1 MSVVRS
7 YRIPNA
13 FMALLRTL
21 KADPVL
27 IYRRLL
33 LLGCDA
39 FVLLFSFW
47 AAFALRLNQLWP
59 LYFQQS
65 LQLSIPILLIGLAT
79 LLFSRWYRS
88 LTRFAGSF
96 SLYGL
101 LPRTGLIVFL
111 LLAYSFLFSAIQ
123 PPRSFWFLF
132 WGLITAGLIL
142 SRILARD
149 LLRLRLA
156 HLKQFRQV
164 PTSAGIPTL
173 IYGAGEAGNRLLQEL
188 KFDSSF
194 NLVASV
200 DDDPALW
207 GRRLQRLEVHNP
219 ESIPELIINYG
230 ITQILLAMPSASRRR
245 RRELATKYRAI
256 GLEVLMMPSIADIAT
271 GRVLLSELRTVT
283 IEDLLGREPS
293 PPLNSLFEVAVKDKT
308 ILITGAGGSIGS
320 ELCRQV
326 LCFGAQKLLLL
337 DRSEYALYTIHQE
350 LIEIVNNTTNNQ
362 ASNNQI
368 LVPVLADAADQTLL
382 ESLCRNH
389 SVDGLIHAAA
399 YKHVPLVEA
408 NVCAALANNLG
419 STVAALGAARSC
431 GIERFTLIST
441 DKAVRPTNA
450 MGASKRVCEM
460 LVQNAATEINICGH
474 GPKCSIVRFG
484 NVLGSSGSVVPL
496 FRQQIAAGGPVTV
509 THHEITRFFMTISE
523 AVQLVLQASAMALG
537 GEVFVLDMGE
547 PVQIVD
553 LARQMIQLSG
563 CSVKDANNPKG
574 EIELQFTG
582 LRPGEKLY
590 EELLI
595 NGNDEKTVHPL
606 ISQAREEFMPAEQL
620 NALLYQLNIAINQH
634 DDKSVRLV
642 LKKIVPEYQFN
653 GAS

>member
-13 FMALLRTL
+13 FRALLRTL

-156 HLKQFRQV
+156 RLKQFRQV

-194 NLVASV
+194 NPIASV

-207 GRRLQRLEVHNP
+207 GRRLQRLDVHNP

-256 GLEVLMMPSIADIAT
+256 GLEVLMMPSIADIAA
-271 GRVLLSELRTVT
+271 GRLLLSELRTAT

-293 PPLNSLFEVAVKDKT
+293 PPLNSLLEVAVKDKI

-382 ESLCRNH
+382 ESLCLNH

-408 NVCAALANNLG
+408 NACAALANNIG

-460 LVQNAATEINICGH
+460 LVQNAATETSICGN

-509 THHEITRFFMTISE
+509 THQEITRFFMTISE
-523 AVQLVLQASAMALG
+523 AVQLVLQASAMAFG

-582 LRPGEKLY
+582 LRPGEKLH

-595 NGNDEKTVHPL
+595 NGNDEETVHPL

-620 NALLYQLNIAINQH
+620 NVLLYELNIAINQH
-634 DDKSVRLV
+634 DDTLV
-642 LKKIVPEYQFN
+642 KLALKKIVPEYQIH
-653 GAS
+653 GAT